1 MGIGFIFLSTIL
13 VSLVMLIKSIVSIRK
28 AIDDFKELT
37 DKKL

>member
-37 DKKL
+37 DK